1 MNRILLLAVIGLG
14 VALANQEATMK
25 EDGHRVKLDEVRT
38 DHGGLISAHRSTS
51 FSLKASKPSSTFF
64 FMDVFSAWSGETR
77 QKTSEQADLA
87 RKAAKYERQQLAKE
101 AKIQNMKFGSSQ
113 RKLGVNDQSKMFN
126 FENQLYYG
134 PLYIGSTQQKMNL
147 IFDTGSDWLMVE
159 GIDCKTCEDNKYN

>member
-1 MNRILLLAVIGLG
+1 
-14 VALANQEATMK
+14 
-25 EDGHRVKLDEVRT
+25 
-38 DHGGLISAHRSTS
+38 
-51 FSLKASKPSSTFF
+51 
-64 FMDVFSAWSGETR
+64 MDVFSAWSGETR